1 MLLRRI
7 WVRIFFLRMI
17 LVEIGLDKV
26 DRPAFAV
33 DHELFE
39 HVDNHLFLLAVELLL
54 ALVL

>member
-1 MLLRRI
+1 
-7 WVRIFFLRMI
+7 MI

-39 HVDNHLFLLAVELLL
+39 HADNHLFLLDVELLL

>member
-1 MLLRRI
+1 MLLRLI

-39 HVDNHLFLLAVELLL
+39 HVDNHLFLLDVELLL